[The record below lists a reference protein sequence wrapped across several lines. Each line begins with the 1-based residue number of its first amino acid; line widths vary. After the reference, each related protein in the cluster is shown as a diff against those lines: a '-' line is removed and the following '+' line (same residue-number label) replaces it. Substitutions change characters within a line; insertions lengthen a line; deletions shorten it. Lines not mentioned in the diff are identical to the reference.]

1 MTVSIISITFI
12 LVPFVFLL
20 GWYMETNYRHLSR
33 RMKGKPESPVVWCW
47 VKDIALGFLISIAP
61 WFILLFAALIILSIG
76 DEPLLASLWPPIA
89 WGFYYFYLRLFIK
102 HYNSVHP
109 NGWMAILSNKVA
121 NKLAPHKNTIKK
133 WSFRLIGCIIVMIIT
148 ASIMASLAVKHFA
161 GGMYAVHTMDVVL
174 QNYMDKKEQNLQTS
188 LSRLNK
194 EDIPHAAQTMR
205 KQIQDLQ
212 SRPDA
217 KEIVASF
224 SEKDITMD
232 GALQALGV
240 RSFIDQFIAIFE
252 KKNTPGE
259 VAVMKA
265 LVNGKNIA
273 TWRANGKVYSV
284 PLSPRIKTDNLT
296 DEQAA
301 QRYVDNFDE
310 SREAEIASIIYN

>member
-12 LVPFVFLL
+12 LAPFVFLL

-47 VKDIALGFLISIAP
+47 MKDIALGFLISIVP
-61 WFILLFAALIILSIG
+61 WLILIFTAIIIPSIG
-76 DEPLLASLWPPIA
+76 EEPLLVSLWPPIA
-89 WGFYYFYLRLFIK
+89 WVFYYFYLLLFIK

-109 NGWMAILSNKVA
+109 DGWMAILSNKIA

-133 WSFRLIGCIIVMIIT
+133 WGFRLIGCIIVMIIT

-161 GGMYAVHTMDVVL
+161 SGMTAVRAMDVVL

-212 SRPDA
+212 SQPDA

-252 KKNTPGE
+252 KKNTLGE

-310 SREAEIASIIYN
+310 FREAEIASIIYN

>member
-12 LVPFVFLL
+12 LAPFVFLL

-89 WGFYYFYLRLFIK
+89 GVFYYFYLRLFIK

-121 NKLAPHKNTIKK
+121 NKLAPHKSTIKK
-133 WSFRLIGCIIVMIIT
+133 WSFRLIGCIIVMVIT
-148 ASIMASLAVKHFA
+148 ASIMVSLAVKHFA
-161 GGMYAVHTMDVVL
+161 SGMNAVRAMDVVL
-174 QNYMDKKEQNLQTS
+174 QSYMDKKEQNLHAS

-194 EDIPHAAQTMR
+194 EDIPFAAQTMR

-232 GALQALGV
+232 GALQALEV
-240 RSFIDQFIAIFE
+240 RSFIDRFIAIFE
-252 KKNTPGE
+252 KKNTHGE

-265 LVNGKNIA
+265 LANGKNIA
-273 TWRANGKVYSV
+273 TWRANGQVYSV

-310 SREAEIASIIYN
+310 SREVEIARII

>member
-1 MTVSIISITFI
+1 MTYSITTI
-12 LVPFVFLL
+12 LIPALFLL

-33 RMKGKPESPVVWCW
+33 RMKGKPEAPAVWCW
-47 VKDIALGFLISIAP
+47 MKDIVLGFLTSITP
-61 WFILLFAALIILSIG
+61 WFILFFVVLIILSIG
-76 DEPLLASLWPPIA
+76 DDSLLNSLWVPIA
-89 WGFYYFYLRLFIK
+89 WIFYYFYLRLFIK

-109 NGWMAILSNKVA
+109 NGWMATLSNKIA
-121 NKLAPHKNTIKK
+121 KKLAPHKNTIKK
-133 WSFRLIGCIIVMIIT
+133 WSFRLIGCIIVMVIT

-161 GGMYAVHTMDVVL
+161 SGMNAVHTMEVVL
-174 QNYMDKKEQNLQTS
+174 QNYMDQKEQNLQIS

-205 KQIQDLQ
+205 KQIQDLR
-212 SRPDA
+212 SRPNA

-252 KKNTPGE
+252 EKNTPGE

-265 LVNGKNIA
+265 LVNGENTA
-273 TWRANGKVYSV
+273 TWRANGQAYSV

-301 QRYVDNFDE
+301 QRYVDLF
-310 SREAEIASIIYN
+310 